1 MLTLGMDR
9 SLSSCE
15 EQTEQTIFFSS
26 VNRSQEN
33 CPFHLFMLFSE
44 GTLDDDILFCSELY
58 LTNIFPQKIV
68 IQCLEF
74 FFFNQKQNDLLNSN

>member
-1 MLTLGMDR
+1 MCSKNEKGL
-9 SLSSCE
+9 
-15 EQTEQTIFFSS
+15 
-26 VNRSQEN
+26 
-33 CPFHLFMLFSE
+33 HLMLFSE

-74 FFFNQKQNDLLNSN
+74 FFSIKNKTIYLIQINEMNILLLH